1 MKTVK
6 PVKHPI
12 PETFASTLNQY
23 IQFIRLEKGLS
34 DNSIASYK
42 HDIGR
47 YLTFIHD
54 TIGLRD
60 LGGVSMNHI
69 HNYLQELTAMNLS
82 TGSIARNISSIRG
95 FHAFLM
101 REKLTEANPA
111 KMIDLPRQAKK
122 LPAVL
127 SVEEVDA
134 ILSAP
139 DRSTLVGMR
148 DAAILE
154 CLYGTGIRVSE
165 LIFLQMDQ
173 LFFDIGFLR
182 VIGKGN
188 KERLVPLGEPAL
200 NAIQAWVDKARPTFA
215 GGTGGARV
223 AGAEV
228 GSGASGGTGGASGAG
243 AGSSLPSSLPGGAQT
258 QNRVFI
264 NQRGAPLSRMTIWNI
279 VRKYSVATGIEKH
292 VYPHIFRHS
301 FATHLLEG
309 GADLR
314 SVQEMLGH
322 VSIITTEIYTHVDR
336 TLLHQVHKEFHPR
349 A

>member
-1 MKTVK
+1 
-6 PVKHPI
+6 
-12 PETFASTLNQY
+12 
-23 IQFIRLEKGLS
+23 
-34 DNSIASYK
+34 
-42 HDIGR
+42 
-47 YLTFIHD
+47 
-54 TIGLRD
+54 
-60 LGGVSMNHI
+60 
-69 HNYLQELTAMNLS
+69 MNLS

-101 REKLTEANPA
+101 RENLTEANPA

-200 NAIQAWVDKARPTFA
+200 KAIQAWVEKARPTFA
-215 GGTGGARV
+215 GGVGGGR
-223 AGAEV
+223 AGV
-228 GSGASGGTGGASGAG
+228 
-243 AGSSLPSSLPGGAQT
+243 GGAQT